1 MKSFKPGES
10 ATLRFVFDPSKKRE
24 DYDLVLEFELP
35 DPTNVT
41 MKRTYTIVM
50 DLVDEGVDEI

>member
-1 MKSFKPGES
+1 MKPIKPGES
-10 ATLRFVFDPSKKRE
+10 TTIRFVFDPSKKRE

-41 MKRTYTIVM
+41 MKRTYTILL
-50 DLVDEGVDEI
+50 DLDQGVDEK